1 MGLNRISFTSTSSGS
16 GWLGATHLFEEPGA
30 LDQVVERATRWFLRY
45 LAGAEKKSA

>member
-1 MGLNRISFTSTSSGS
+1 MGLNRISFMSTSSGS
-16 GWLGATHLFEEPGA
+16 WLGATHLFEEPGA